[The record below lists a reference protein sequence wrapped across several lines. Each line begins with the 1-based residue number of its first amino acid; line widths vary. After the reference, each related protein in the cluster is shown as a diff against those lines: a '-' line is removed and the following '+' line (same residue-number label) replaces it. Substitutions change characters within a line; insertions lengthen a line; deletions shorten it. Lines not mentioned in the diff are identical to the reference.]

1 MAGRTMD
8 VSVLVRLVDRI
19 TGPLGAI
26 QRKFAQFAA
35 IGQRIGI
42 LGAAVAALSFMAP
55 IQSAARF
62 DQQLRDNAVTVGEW
76 GAAAEAYIQ
85 RVGAAM
91 SDLALKVGI
100 SSEALTSALST
111 LMASGMDDALAE
123 RLMGTIARVSKAA
136 SAVPDDVA
144 KVAFALSNTLKISA
158 EDMELA
164 FAKLITAGKLGRFE
178 FRDMARELPEL
189 TAQFQKFKLYGME
202 AVETIGASLQVA
214 MFGTDD
220 TRAAAN
226 NFKNFLSKLLSPDAI
241 KNFKE
246 FGVDIL
252 GVMQSAA
259 AQGINPIEAA
269 IQKVLKLTGIGQK
282 EALAIFQSKK
292 GQGMTDAEAAKA
304 AVEQIVA
311 IAGSGKLSKIFG
323 DMQVLDFLLPMLA
336 NIDAYKK
343 FKEEI
348 KNAGLDVIAQDYAT
362 QWAGISTQLAITGE
376 IGTQAINRIGLAFA
390 KNLPWI
396 NELGI
401 AALAWVREVDAQY
414 PGVIDQVLAIGGAF
428 LAAVAGLAIMVPVLT
443 VLSAAFGVLAGVI
456 GFVLSPIG
464 LLVAALAGLAYL
476 IYSEWDE
483 FAPYFQDMWAMVT
496 GAFDAG
502 VAMVKALFAG
512 DWAGAQAAGAQV
524 LTALGDLGNTVL
536 DVLSMAL
543 SPVMA
548 TIDEKLGGIPSKLV
562 SIGSGIG
569 TALGAAWDVLATR
582 WGPGMEAAAR
592 SAIDWATGLPG
603 QIVSAFGGD
612 GGAVSK
618 WFADLGPR
626 ALAALS
632 QTIDDLAG
640 AGDAEWAALGT
651 RLGNAIADSVEKAV
665 DGLASFFSGLPSRIM
680 GWIGSIDIGSLIKW
694 PSLPSWLGGEGEAPK
709 TPGND
714 NKPPPAPASGMP
726 GGGRYGRF
734 APASSVAGN
743 AQVGGQ
749 IVVSAAPG
757 SQVESVKSSNPA
769 VPLKR
774 SDNGRVV
781 GRV

>member
-42 LGAAVAALSFMAP
+42 LGAAVAALSFMGP
-55 IQSAARF
+55 ITSAAQF
-62 DQQLRDNAVTVGEW
+62 DQSLRDIVVTANYVGD
-76 GAAAEAYIQ
+76 AAEKRI
-85 RVGAAM
+85 AAL
-91 SDLALKVGI
+91 SGTVSQLALQVGI
-100 SSEALTSALST
+100 ASSSLVDAGGLLIA
-111 LMASGMDDALAE
+111 AGMDEALAE
-123 RLMGTIARVSKAA
+123 RMLTPIARVSKAA
-136 SAVPDDVA
+136 SALPNDVA
-144 KVAFALSNTLKISA
+144 KVAFALNNSLRIPVEQS
-158 EDMELA
+158 ELA
-164 FAKLITAGKLGRFE
+164 LAKLVTAGKLGRFE
-178 FRDMARELPEL
+178 FRDMAREIPEL
-189 TAQFQKFKLYGME
+189 AAQFQKFGITGME

-214 MFGTDD
+214 MFGTDN
-220 TRAAAN
+220 TQAAAN
-226 NFKNFLSKLLSPDAI
+226 NFKNFLSKLLSPETRKKFEDM
-241 KNFKE
+241 
-246 FGVDIL
+246 GVDIA
-252 GVMQSAA
+252 GVMQNAA
-259 AQGINPIEAA
+259 ARGINPIEAA
-269 IQKVLKLTGIGQK
+269 IEKIVTLTGLSSEKLNG
-282 EALAIFQSKK
+282 IFQANKAK
-292 GQGMTDAEAAKA
+292 GMTDAEATA
-304 AVEQIVA
+304 AALEQIKK
-311 IAGSGKLSKIFG
+311 IAGAEKLGQLFG

-476 IYSEWDE
+476 IYSDWDE
-483 FAPYFQDMWAMVT
+483 FAPYFADMWNMVT
-496 GAFDAG
+496 AAFDAG

-512 DWAGAQAAGAQV
+512 DWAGAQAAGAQM
-524 LTALGDLGNTVL
+524 LASLGDLGNTVL
-536 DVLSMAL
+536 DVLSRAL
-543 SPVMA
+543 GPVMTVLDEALGGVPGKLVAIGAGVATMLGSMVGTIWTRLAGMFEGEPSPVIA
-548 TIDEKLGGIPSKLV
+548 WLISGLGDLASK
-562 SIGSGIG
+562 IGEY
-569 TALGAAWDVLATR
+569 VMR
-582 WGPGMEAAAR
+582 
-592 SAIDWATGLPG
+592 AIDY
-603 QIVSAFGGD
+603 
-612 GGAVSK
+612 
-618 WFADLGPR
+618 
-626 ALAALS
+626 
-632 QTIDDLAG
+632 LAG
-640 AGDAEWAALGT
+640 LDASAWSGLGE
-651 RLGNAIADSVEKAV
+651 RLGNALVDSLKRVI
-665 DGLASFFSGLPSRIM
+665 DGMAAFWIDLPTKII
-680 GWIGSIDIGSLIKW
+680 GWIGSIDIGSLIKM
-694 PSLPSWLGGEGEAPK
+694 PSWFGGGGDAPAGG
-709 TPGND
+709 TPPAGND
-714 NKPPPAPASGMP
+714 NKSPPAPAGVLP
-726 GGGRYGRF
+726 GGGRYGQF